1 MLSLPVQSDTHF
13 QGTSQPNCFHSQK
26 LTPEIHIAFLLIPS
40 ISHLYFCLHT
50 TPLPLFLTL
59 KFKTTD
65 CIKLCMVTHSGS
77 LSTKEKYQ
85 PLEVCLSFL
94 LSLQAFRV
102 KVLWNWQTLCYHWVP
117 YLCLCLAPEM
127 YFRCSVCDDLTPSSA
142 MWLTKAEYWWF
153 FSSAIYTDVKQGSS
167 II

>member
-1 MLSLPVQSDTHF
+1 MSCLAWVFPSLKTELLSWCLSHSPRFGIISPSSQGQSLLSLSTVSSYIYLTLSSFRCYPKIHRVHLPWHLVLSLPVQSDTHF

-85 PLEVCLSFL
+85 PLEV
-94 LSLQAFRV
+94 
-102 KVLWNWQTLCYHWVP
+102 
-117 YLCLCLAPEM
+117 
-127 YFRCSVCDDLTPSSA
+127 SV
-142 MWLTKAEYWWF
+142 
-153 FSSAIYTDVKQGSS
+153 
-167 II
+167 